1 LGHDLEEES
10 LLIVIDIAVIRVDIN
25 NLVHY
30 YTPFVCYNRQNI
42 EKKKR
47 NTVGQFITIEKS
59 ESIRRV

>member
-10 LLIVIDIAVIRVDIN
+10 LLIVIGIAVIRVDIN

-42 EKKKR
+42 EKK
-47 NTVGQFITIEKS
+47 NEIGQFITIEKS